1 MPYLRVLLDEFNKR
15 HPPSVLT
22 EMLNSKTVKEKQT
35 PLHLAAK
42 NNKLVIFI
50 KKLAME
56 YLKLGADPMIKD
68 ENGQTILHLS
78 ASQGFV
84 GIFVYFF
91 CTVALK
97 VEEPDSNSYTPLHLA
112 AMEGH
117 ENMSIFLISI
127 VDDLNVKDSKGYTPL
142 HLSVFSSSYKI
153 ARHLV
158 MNGASRTA
166 KCEFGQTPMQLALSR
181 GCVDMLKVLV

>member
-1 MPYLRVLLDEFNKR
+1 
-15 HPPSVLT
+15 
-22 EMLNSKTVKEKQT
+22 
-35 PLHLAAK
+35 
-42 NNKLVIFI
+42 
-50 KKLAME
+50 
-56 YLKLGADPMIKD
+56 
-68 ENGQTILHLS
+68 
-78 ASQGFV
+78 
-84 GIFVYFF
+84 
-91 CTVALK
+91 
-97 VEEPDSNSYTPLHLA
+97 
-112 AMEGH
+112 MEGH